1 MDKSPLKQ
9 WRTTSMNMRLCC
21 LLFLALQ
28 IIPLLNAHASDV
40 VKYNGIPGRGKIQIY
55 SHRAMR
61 GLLPEQTLPAYVAAL
76 RLGVDYVDMD
86 IGMTEDGVLV
96 ITHDL
101 TLNPDLTRDQNGQ
114 WITDRIPIKS
124 LTLEELQKYDVGRL
138 KPGTKYASYFP
149 HQRAIDFTPIPTL
162 RDIVRLVK
170 QIAGDKVGFQIE
182 IKNDP
187 TQPELTASPREFAIA
202 LYHLIKEEDIANR
215 TEIHAFDWRCLI
227 ELNKLDKNIKTAY
240 LTDHTTEVM
249 DDTEK
254 GTWTAG
260 LLPKDYGY
268 SLPKMVKHLGG
279 NCWEPY
285 EMDMSKSDL
294 DEAHRLGLKV
304 VVWGWPEQE
313 GTDFNYERIE
323 RLIDFG
329 VDGII
334 TDRPDILR
342 GILVARGMNV
352 PKGFEIK

>member
-1 MDKSPLKQ
+1 
-9 WRTTSMNMRLCC
+9 MNMIVCC
-21 LLFLALQ
+21 LLCLAFLV
-28 IIPLLNAHASDV
+28 IPCLNAQANDL
-40 VKYNGIPGRGKIQIY
+40 VKYNGIPGSGKIQIY
-55 SHRAMR
+55 AHRAIR
-61 GLLPEQTLPAYVAAL
+61 GLLPEQTLPAYIAAL

-86 IGMTEDGVLV
+86 IGMTKDGVLV

-124 LTLEELQKYDVGRL
+124 LTLDELQKYDVGRL

-149 HQRAIDFTPIPTL
+149 HQRAVDHTPIPTL
-162 RDIVRLVK
+162 GEIVRFVK
-170 QIAGDKVGFQIE
+170 KIAGDKVGFQIE

-187 TQPELTASPREFAIA
+187 TQPEMTASPKEFALA
-202 LYHLIKEEDIANR
+202 LYQLIKEEDIGNR

-240 LTDHTTEVM
+240 LTDHTTEVT

-279 NCWEPY
+279 CCWEPF
-285 EMDMSKSDL
+285 EMDLTRSDL

-304 VVWGWPEQE
+304 VPWGWPEQE
-313 GTDFNYERIE
+313 GMEFNYAQIE
-323 RLIDFG
+323 KLIDFG

-342 GILVARGMNV
+342 GILVTRGMNL
-352 PKGFEIK
+352 PNGFEIQRDLLRTHSKGN